1 MYDIKFLWLFGLYF
15 ELRIGLIFQYT
26 QVQLRSWRI
35 NPISANPTKWSK
47 TLKQFVGNLPTNCL
61 SVFDRFVKLAL
72 KGLSIFAS

>member
-47 TLKQFVGNLPTNCL
+47 TLKQFVGN
-61 SVFDRFVKLAL
+61 
-72 KGLSIFAS
+72 FADELFECV